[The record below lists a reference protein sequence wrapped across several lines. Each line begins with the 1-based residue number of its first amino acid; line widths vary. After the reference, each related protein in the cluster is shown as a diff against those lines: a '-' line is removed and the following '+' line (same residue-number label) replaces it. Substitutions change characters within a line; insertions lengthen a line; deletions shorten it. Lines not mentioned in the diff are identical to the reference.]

1 MTITQT
7 GRKDKYLS
15 NHYYFFKSLN
25 IHIYIYIGTFFVNHI
40 SVYRYIEIY
49 TYKYISVYKHIL
61 A

>member
-7 GRKDKYLS
+7 SRKDKYLS
-15 NHYYFFKSLN
+15 NHFYFFKSLN
-25 IHIYIYIGTFFVNHI
+25 IHVYIGTLFVNHI

-49 TYKYISVYKHIL
+49 AYKYLSVYKHIL